1 VACAEAG
8 VIFFAMRCAWLAV
21 ALLVASGLG
30 SAAQAPAPPAV
41 AAPDDAAKGMVGTW
55 EFTNADRDK
64 TCTLTFRID
73 PAAAGMKL
81 DFDRACAGLFP
92 FVREISGWTFAEGD
106 FLRLVD
112 AKGTPVLEFSEV
124 ENKVFEAPRPGEG
137 ILFIQNAGASGPPA
151 RTAAE
156 VTGEWTIQRRA
167 RRAICTLSLTNTA
180 SGEDF
185 AVRVTPPCDALVT
198 RFGPASWQMERGEL
212 VLKNARG
219 QVWRFEETDATTW
232 SRVPAPADPVLLVRK

>member
-1 VACAEAG
+1 
-8 VIFFAMRCAWLAV
+8 MRCALLAAV
-21 ALLVASGLG
+21 LLTAGALGAV
-30 SAAQAPAPPAV
+30 AQAPTPV
-41 AAPDDAAKGMVGTW
+41 AAQPDDAAKAMVGTW

-92 FVREISGWTFAEGD
+92 FIREISGWTFAEGD
-106 FLRLVD
+106 FLRLLD

-156 VTGEWTIQRRA
+156 VTGDWTIQRRA
-167 RRAICTLSLTNTA
+167 RRPICTLALTSTA

-185 AVRVTPPCDALVT
+185 AVRVAPPCDALVT
-198 RFGPASWQMERGEL
+198 RFGPATWQVERGEL

-219 QVWRFEETDATTW
+219 QVWRFEETDANTW
-232 SRVPAPADPVLLVRK
+232 SRVPATADPVLLVRK